1 MFLHPY
7 VEVCLCLRAEHRA
20 RAGNE
25 VVVPPVRGN
34 RMADTLLKSQT
45 GRTSESQ
52 SWEDIEGGQS
62 VDMEA
67 GVLKP
72 TEKQTIHPRLFF

>member
-34 RMADTLLKSQT
+34 RMADTLLKIQT

-52 SWEDIEGGQS
+52 S
-62 VDMEA
+62 
-67 GVLKP
+67 
-72 TEKQTIHPRLFF
+72 

>member
-1 MFLHPY
+1 MCESKIERKLSCKGRCVCVFLHPY

-52 SWEDIEGGQS
+52 S
-62 VDMEA
+62 
-67 GVLKP
+67 
-72 TEKQTIHPRLFF
+72 

>member
-52 SWEDIEGGQS
+52 S
-62 VDMEA
+62 
-67 GVLKP
+67 
-72 TEKQTIHPRLFF
+72 

>member
-1 MFLHPY
+1 MKARLRGSCRVKAEVCVFLHPY

-20 RAGNE
+20 RAGNK

-52 SWEDIEGGQS
+52 S
-62 VDMEA
+62 
-67 GVLKP
+67 
-72 TEKQTIHPRLFF
+72 